1 MTHEQR
7 EAYIRQVKKSFQNYS
22 SNRERNES
30 YPKRSYVQQSD
41 HFVEREEQQKRT
53 FGFWKVRFL
62 IAIVLFAAIF
72 SLHQNQSE
80 DTTVSFEQITAMV
93 EKNID
98 TQAVAAWFEQ

>member
-7 EAYIRQVKKSFQNYS
+7 EAYIRQVKKSFQNYPY
-22 SNRERNES
+22 NRERKETYSN
-30 YPKRSYVQQSD
+30 KSYVQQGGHYD
-41 HFVEREEQQKRT
+41 EREENQKRT
-53 FGFWKVRFL
+53 YGFWKVRLL

-80 DTTVSFEQITAMV
+80 DTAFSFEQITALV

-98 TQAVAAWFEQ
+98 TQAVAAWLEQ